1 MFTDESGEE
10 KERNLEKLES
20 VLGKARSSAPPEPD
34 TQESVREL
42 KFAWLRAV
50 EIVWSDPAKLE
61 LLKRDPRQF
70 FADECGYALP
80 GDLVLTVRE
89 GQEAGGSWQWNQRS
103 LPKGEVTLYV
113 PPPPELSD
121 QPIAMADLASAVTT
135 LAVCPVC

>member
-10 KERNLEKLES
+10 RSLEKLES
-20 VLGKARSSAPPEPD
+20 VLREVRNSASPEPD
-34 TQESVREL
+34 AQASAQEL

-50 EIVWSDPAKLE
+50 AIVWSDPAKLE

-70 FADECGYALP
+70 FADECGYTLP
-80 GDLVLTVRE
+80 GNLVLTVRE
-89 GQEAGGSWQWNQRS
+89 AQEAGGSWEWNQRS

-121 QPIAMADLASAVTT
+121 QPIAMADLASAIAMV
-135 LAVCPVC
+135 AVCPVC